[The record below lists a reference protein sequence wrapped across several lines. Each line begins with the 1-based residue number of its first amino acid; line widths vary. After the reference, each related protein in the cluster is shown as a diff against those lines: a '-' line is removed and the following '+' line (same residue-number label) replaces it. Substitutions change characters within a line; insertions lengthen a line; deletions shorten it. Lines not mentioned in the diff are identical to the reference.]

1 MMSAYS
7 KENWAIL
14 RFLRRARVRR
24 FTSVQLL
31 VSLLAFLVF
40 SPMAELSTALGIVE
54 SVLMTTILISA
65 LAVVGVRRRLLI
77 LSIILVVPPFL
88 GRWALHLAPDLLPA
102 GLPQATTL
110 IFVVLVIVQLL
121 RIIVRAHVVDTEMLC
136 AGLSVYLMIGLAWA
150 LVYQIVAAYDPK
162 AFVNGIDPETHI
174 VLGGFTSAYFS
185 FVTLTTMGYGDI
197 LPLSNIARM
206 LAMLEAIVGVLFL
219 ATMISRLVSLSLTPP
234 QSPTPHEHH

>member
-1 MMSAYS
+1 MTSSNS

-40 SPMAELSTALGIVE
+40 SPMAEQSTALGVVE

-77 LSIILVVPPFL
+77 LSIVLVVPPFL
-88 GRWALHLAPDLLPA
+88 GRWALHLAPDLLPG
-102 GLPQATTL
+102 GLAQATTL
-110 IFVVLVIVQLL
+110 LFVVLVIVQLL
-121 RIIVRAHVVDTEMLC
+121 RTIVRAHVVDTEMLC

-150 LVYQIVAAYDPK
+150 LAYQIVAIYDPK
-162 AFVNGIDPETHI
+162 AFANGVDPDTHMM
-174 VLGGFTSAYFS
+174 LDGFTSAYFS

-197 LPLSNIARM
+197 LPASNIARM

-234 QSPTPHEHH
+234 QSPTPHERH